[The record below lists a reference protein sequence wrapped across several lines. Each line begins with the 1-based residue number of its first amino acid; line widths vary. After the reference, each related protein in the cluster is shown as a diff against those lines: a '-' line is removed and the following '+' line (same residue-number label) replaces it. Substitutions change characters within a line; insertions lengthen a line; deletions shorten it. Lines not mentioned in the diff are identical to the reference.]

1 MWSTGV
7 GRDACTRGR
16 SPGGG
21 DTRPDT
27 ATGAAS
33 AWPDAAGAFLAVAT
47 NTAGEALLFR
57 RDTTVVPG
65 DTVVSSACDST
76 AAPAAHAAC
85 RARLRRALVPRCL
98 LRLTDAPPGW
108 SLALDAAHAHPL
120 LIDALEDLSHADSQ
134 QVVVRIQ
141 RALNTLPDT
150 GGAMEFRGLP
160 VVVRDAWVVQ
170 LPGERLV
177 VARAARLRNLE
188 AAAHEELRLAVLEG
202 DQLRYVARVAG
213 DEETVE
219 SWDLLA
225 ALMIQGHPWLA
236 IAREG
241 ASFPLQLEFVAHDT
255 TVAFRLAQRCA
266 RLRGFEVGPG
276 LAEPPMTRITPI
288 ATGYRHQGSP
298 VLQYPCVSALSVQ
311 SGVPQFGSSAV
322 RLSKTQKPRVHRAS
336 SSSARPSHA
345 GATARRCVPASASSV
360 RTYGSARKS

>member
-1 MWSTGV
+1 MAMANVTTG
-7 GRDACTRGR
+7 D
-16 SPGGG
+16 
-21 DTRPDT
+21 
-27 ATGAAS
+27 
-33 AWPDAAGAFLAVAT
+33 
-47 NTAGEALLFR
+47 ALLFR
-57 RDTTVVPG
+57 HDTSVTPNRIGVVG
-65 DTVVSSACDST
+65 YDSVAT
-76 AAPAAHAAC
+76 PAALRDVRASPCAA
-85 RARLRRALVPRCL
+85 RAM

-108 SLALDAAHAHPL
+108 SLALDAAYAHPL

-241 ASFPLQLEFVAHDT
+241 VGSLQLELVARDDT
-255 TVAFRLAQRCA
+255 RWHSVWRSDALVC
-266 RLRGFEVGPG
+266 G
-276 LAEPPMTRITPI
+276 
-288 ATGYRHQGSP
+288 
-298 VLQYPCVSALSVQ
+298 VS
-311 SGVPQFGSSAV
+311 
-322 RLSKTQKPRVHRAS
+322 K
-336 SSSARPSHA
+336 
-345 GATARRCVPASASSV
+345 
-360 RTYGSARKS
+360 